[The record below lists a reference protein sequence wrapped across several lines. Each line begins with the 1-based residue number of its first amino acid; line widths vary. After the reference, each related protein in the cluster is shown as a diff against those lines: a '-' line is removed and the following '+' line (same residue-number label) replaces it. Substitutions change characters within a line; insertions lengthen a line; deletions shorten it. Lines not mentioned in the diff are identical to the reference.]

1 METAEKIEKD
11 LKELQ
16 EFLNKKTNDIP
27 FYIAEFNK
35 NISTAKDEKLKA
47 QLSILLSEA
56 MKGNKGNVDRIVEML
71 KESFINKK

>member
-11 LKELQ
+11 LKELH

-35 NISTAKDEKLKA
+35 NISTVQDEKLKA

>member
-35 NISTAKDEKLKA
+35 NISTAQDEKLKA
-47 QLSILLSEA
+47 QLSKLMDYA
-56 MKGNKGNVDRIVEML
+56 MKGDNVNVDRIAEIL
-71 KESFINKK
+71 KNSYTNKK